1 VSVAPKNKQLDELL
15 TVGLSKSQRQIT
27 ASWVRVILLHAKVR
41 NTSGI
46 RSAAEALAREL
57 ERDFVA
63 DRRRANDPDS
73 EPIVELCLPTNEHNK
88 LIDAGIETIG
98 QLRQRQRALAELP
111 QVGQDRAIAICVALQ
126 KYDRHIAV
134 IRREQRRR
142 KSRPR
147 YNGKRKATLTLFDG

>member
-1 VSVAPKNKQLDELL
+1 MAPKNKQLDELL
-15 TVGLSKSQRQIT
+15 TVGLSRAQRQIT

-41 NTSGI
+41 NTSGM

-57 ERDFVA
+57 ERDFAA
-63 DRRRANDPDS
+63 DLRRAHDPDS
-73 EPIVELCLPTNEHNK
+73 EQIVELCLPTNDHNK

-98 QLRQRQRALAELP
+98 QLRQRQRSLAELP
-111 QVGQDRAIAICVALQ
+111 QVGEDRAIAIRAALQ
-126 KYDRHIAV
+126 KYDRHVAV

-147 YNGKRKATLTLFDG
+147 YNGKRKATLPLFDG